1 MAGTGCR
8 WNANEAGAG
17 LLIFLCANAR
27 SSLRNAIPVDPCK
40 CQRQDVAQTELS
52 GRDVE
57 THGRLRHTMSESD
70 QKSLGC
76 VMRQIKWLVMGVFI
90 GLPMLSACANR
101 TPAVTHERL
110 PVVADTITHPL
121 PPVTEQPKQVVA
133 APVEKTPVLPAP
145 QVSVPEPQ
153 ASIPEPQVSV
163 PVPSPVSLPKPNPT
177 QNSSPLPSPK
187 PAPKNATISMPE
199 TMPAKTPETT
209 ALLTPAGSAPTKDIV
224 AKAAKPAEL
233 PHASTTE
240 PEPDIKMDLNALP
253 ITYFQWVVDYAVL
266 PKSNHIQCSLRTK
279 SLTMDDGEG
288 GTPVYL
294 SVGQNGVQ
302 AVTKSNIDMEYPGSG
317 LQIDMNPRHNVDKV
331 QKETIAVFEKDWP
344 KLLEEI
350 KSGQHATVTL
360 GFWPTWPMTHTYS
373 VTFDLDHFAAA
384 WRALQTCQQQALEE
398 KPVFLVNL

>member
-1 MAGTGCR
+1 
-8 WNANEAGAG
+8 
-17 LLIFLCANAR
+17 
-27 SSLRNAIPVDPCK
+27 
-40 CQRQDVAQTELS
+40 
-52 GRDVE
+52 
-57 THGRLRHTMSESD
+57 
-70 QKSLGC
+70 
-76 VMRQIKWLVMGVFI
+76 MRQIKWLVIGVLI

-110 PVVADTITHPL
+110 PEVTDTTTHPL
-121 PPVTEQPKQVVA
+121 PPVTEQPKQAVA
-133 APVEKTPVLPAP
+133 APVEKTPVLPTP
-145 QVSVPEPQ
+145 QVS
-153 ASIPEPQVSV
+153 I
-163 PVPSPVSLPKPNPT
+163 PVPSPISLPKPIPT
-177 QNSSPLPSPK
+177 QNSSPLQNPSPSPSPN

-199 TMPAKTPETT
+199 AMPAKKAENT
-209 ALLTPAGSAPTKDIV
+209 ALLTPPVPAPTRDIGT
-224 AKAAKPAEL
+224 KAAKPAEP

-240 PEPDIKMDLNALP
+240 PEPDIKMSLDALP

-279 SLTMDDGEG
+279 PLTMDDGEG

-302 AVTKSNIDMEYPGSG
+302 AVTKSNIDMAYTGSG
-317 LQIDMNPRHNVDKV
+317 LQIDMNPRHDVDKV

-344 KLLEEI
+344 KILEEI
-350 KSGQHATVTL
+350 KSGQHATLTL

-398 KPVFLVNL
+398 KSVFLVNL